1 MGTGSI
7 FGAPRARITG
17 VVYLFYFLTA
27 ILGQAFVSRKL
38 DTLGDAVNLSAYG
51 LYILLT
57 LLFYF
62 LFKPVNRSLSLVAAF
77 FSLVGCTVS
86 ILDLFHRAP
95 AHVSA
100 LPFFGF
106 YCLLIGALIYKSTFL
121 PRFLGWLMVFAG
133 IGWLAF
139 LFPPVA
145 EHLSLYIEILG
156 ILAEA
161 SLMLWLLLI
170 GVNVPRWKKLADAAT
185 ASIPPAR

>member
-1 MGTGSI
+1 MEAGIISE
-7 FGAPRARITG
+7 APRARITG
-17 VVYLFYFLTA
+17 IVYLLYFLTA
-27 ILGQAFVSRKL
+27 ILGEFLASRKL
-38 DTLGDAVNLSAYG
+38 AHGDTVNLLAYAF
-51 LYILLT
+51 YILLT
-57 LLFYF
+57 LLFYA

-77 FSLVGCTVS
+77 FSLFGCTIG
-86 ILDLFHRAP
+86 ILDLLHRAP
-95 AHVSA
+95 AHVGA

-121 PRFLGWLMVFAG
+121 PRLLGWLMVFAG

-145 EHLSLYIEILG
+145 KHLSLYIEILG

-185 ASIPPAR
+185 ASISPAP